1 MGRLAQIREQDPDKI
16 GLSDF
21 LKYTGLDIAFLSLL
35 LLIIPLFQIKELEN
49 IDKFVTNGIFSF
61 IRHPLYPGMIFRV
74 FGYPLFQMSAAG
86 LISSPLWI
94 INIMFRRFLE
104 EKGLLSQY
112 KEYSN
117 YKLRTIF

>member
-61 IRHPLYPGMIFRV
+61 IRHPV
-74 FGYPLFQMSAAG
+74 
-86 LISSPLWI
+86 
-94 INIMFRRFLE
+94 
-104 EKGLLSQY
+104 
-112 KEYSN
+112 
-117 YKLRTIF
+117 